1 MKEELSPFFTFEKI
15 RARTLVWCSVLAYII
30 SSSITAILTDN
41 WSENETYTFPI
52 ALVESI
58 LFYCFFILI
67 ISSIVFR
74 SRLSYRRIFGDVP
87 ELSTLGYNALLVFP
101 LIFFSIVAFFLQDVT
116 LRHLS
121 PELTGWLFD
130 DSFIT
135 ISPSANLSLLANIL
149 SIVLIVI
156 IAPLFEEF
164 FIRGILLTRWSIK
177 WGIPKAIIASSIV
190 FGLLHDNILG
200 SFFFGFVMSILY
212 INTRTLYVP
221 IVVHMLNNL
230 IASSI
235 SIYELITPSVST
247 EEISTER
254 QSLLW
259 IWIWIVAA
267 VLITPWVVNF
277 VRKNIPKSNWTV
289 PYLYEGNS

>member
-1 MKEELSPFFTFEKI
+1 MLIIPRMKEELSPFFTFEKI
-15 RARTLVWCSVLAYII
+15 RARTLVWCSVLTSIG
-30 SSSITAILTDN
+30 SSIFTLILSKN
-41 WSENETYTFPI
+41 LSEDHAYLFPV
-52 ALVESI
+52 ALVNSI

-67 ISSIVFR
+67 ISYIVFR

-87 ELSTLGYNALLVFP
+87 EWSTLGRNALLVFP

-156 IAPLFEEF
+156 IAPIFEEF

-177 WGIPKAIIASSIV
+177 WGTPKAIIATSIV
-190 FGLLHDNILG
+190 FGLLHDNIFG
-200 SFFFGFVMSILY
+200 SFFSVLSCQSY
-212 INTRTLYVP
+212 
-221 IVVHMLNNL
+221 
-230 IASSI
+230 I
-235 SIYELITPSVST
+235 SIQK
-247 EEISTER
+247 ISMY
-254 QSLLW
+254 QL
-259 IWIWIVAA
+259 
-267 VLITPWVVNF
+267 
-277 VRKNIPKSNWTV
+277 
-289 PYLYEGNS
+289 